1 MRRINYLGL
10 DVGTRRIGVAVA
22 RDGVKIASCLPTITV
37 DGNEISRIERIVK
50 DYDIGCIIVG
60 YPRNQ
65 SGEATQQTRTVEAF
79 VEVMTKTIT
88 VPVAFQDESLTS
100 VVAEQELAESG
111 KRFAKGDIDAR
122 AAEVLLQDYIETV

>member
-111 KRFAKGDIDAR
+111 KRFAKSDIDAR
-122 AAEVLLQDYIETV
+122 AAEILLQDYIETV

>member
-111 KRFAKGDIDAR
+111 KRFAKSDIDAR